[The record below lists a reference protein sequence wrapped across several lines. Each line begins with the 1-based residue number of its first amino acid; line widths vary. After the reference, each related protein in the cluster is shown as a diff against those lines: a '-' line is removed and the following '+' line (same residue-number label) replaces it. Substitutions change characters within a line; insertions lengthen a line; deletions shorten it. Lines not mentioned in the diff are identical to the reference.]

1 MFSWRFGRLGDGV
14 KSSLRSFRLTTN
26 WKMAAIGT
34 IGCLGLIVLGGLG
47 YWASQTMDNT
57 ARDVLE
63 QERLARSVEVLR
75 RDMVA
80 LNMSITELFAFPERG
95 AAHLDQLRR
104 NVAELVGRA
113 KTLRPRVRAE
123 EQQTLVKQTLGNLE
137 DLGMFMEYDLPEVFE
152 LDRSVPDGL
161 ARLRELNKSRN
172 LFYDF
177 AGRTMSKLVDLIV
190 ADAEQ
195 ARVALEA
202 TGRKVRL
209 ALVAAFVLTAC
220 ILGPIF
226 FLFRNSIVRP
236 LASVVAMARDLRN
249 GRVAA
254 RVEVGRRR
262 DEFRDMADALNG
274 FADSLEHEVVDY
286 LQKLAAGDLSGT
298 ITPAGTD
305 DRLRQA
311 LIKVGQDLD
320 ELLRTLQTTGLNLG
334 ENTEKTREISQSLSR
349 QAAEQAASLEE
360 IGASLGQVADQVQ
373 TNAGSAE
380 RANRLS
386 DRVQEKVEAG
396 NAKMENLVA
405 AMEKIS
411 ASGQDVSRIIKV
423 IDEIAFQT
431 NLLALNA
438 AVEAARAGQHGKG
451 FAVVAEEVRNLA
463 ARSARAAKETA
474 ELIENSVAL
483 TTRGR
488 ELAGDTASGL
498 AEVVAGVTEV
508 SDILEEIARASGE
521 QSTAIAQI
529 NDGLAQIDHLTQR
542 GVCEAEASSEAV
554 QKLSDMAADLKNL
567 LQRFRLRRAA

>member
-1 MFSWRFGRLGDGV
+1 M
-14 KSSLRSFRLTTN
+14 RSFRLTTN

-34 IGCLGLIVLGGLG
+34 IGCLGLVVLGGLG
-47 YWASQTMDNT
+47 YWASQTMDRT
-57 ARDVLE
+57 AREALE

-80 LNMSITELFAFPERG
+80 LNMGITELFAFSERG
-95 AAHLDQLRR
+95 RERLEQLRTD
-104 NVAELVGRA
+104 VSGLVGRA
-113 KTLRPRVRAE
+113 ETLRPRVRTE

-152 LDRSVPDGL
+152 LDRKAPDGL
-161 ARLRELNKSRN
+161 ARLRELNKSRD

-177 AGRTMSKLVDLIV
+177 AGRTMTKLVDLIV
-190 ADAEQ
+190 TDAER
-195 ARVALEA
+195 ARVALETTA
-202 TGRKVRL
+202 RQVRL
-209 ALVAAFVLTAC
+209 ALVVAFVLTVC
-220 ILGPIF
+220 ILGPMFI
-226 FLFRNSIVRP
+226 LFRNSIIRP

-298 ITPAGTD
+298 ITPAGPD

-334 ENTEKTREISQSLSR
+334 ESSEKTREISQSLSR

-360 IGASLGQVADQVQ
+360 IGASLGQMASQVQ
-373 TNAGSAE
+373 ANASNAE

-483 TTRGR
+483 TARGR
-488 ELAGDTASGL
+488 ELADDTASGL
-498 AEVVAGVTEV
+498 GEVVAGVTEV
-508 SDILEEIARASGE
+508 SDILEGIARASAE
-521 QSTAIAQI
+521 QSAAIAQI
-529 NDGLAQIDHLTQR
+529 NEALGQIDQLTQR
-542 GVCEAEASSEAV
+542 GVSEAEASSEAV
-554 QKLSDMAADLKNL
+554 QKLNGLAEDMKCL
-567 LQRFRLRRAA
+567 LQRFRLKQAS